1 VIATL
6 LLSAS
11 FMIIILVGMMMVVVQ
26 FKKWAERRDVLIQNR
41 IDELSK
47 RIDETQNI
55 MRGQLSDILSQFK
68 NLLK

>member
-1 VIATL
+1 
-6 LLSAS
+6 
-11 FMIIILVGMMMVVVQ
+11 MMMVVVQ

>member
-1 VIATL
+1 
-6 LLSAS
+6 
-11 FMIIILVGMMMVVVQ
+11 MIIILVGMMMVVVQ